1 MLELDGFFWV
11 QGCTLG
17 CKGCWNEETWEHGI
31 GETVTLEELKS
42 SIQEAGNIEGITILG
57 GEPLQQK
64 IPVLNLIKYVKT
76 IGLTVML
83 YTGYQKK
90 EFDDIMWE
98 CYNSSDLVISGRYVQ
113 SSEIW
118 D

>member
-1 MLELDGFFWV
+1 MIKDITFNIHSIVQNSDIYDRTRWVLWV

-83 YTGYQKK
+83 YTGYQKR
-90 EFDDIMWE
+90 I
-98 CYNSSDLVISGRYVQ
+98 
-113 SSEIW
+113 
-118 D
+118 